1 MLEDDG
7 DREGDEIKLFESIV
21 KLFDKALTY
30 PKLQDLEQL
39 YFPWNVLMQIRSLNS
54 NVTCRWKS

>member
-7 DREGDEIKLFESIV
+7 DGEGDEIKLFESIV

-30 PKLQDLEQL
+30 PKLQDLEQ
-39 YFPWNVLMQIRSLNS
+39 FVLSMECVDAN
-54 NVTCRWKS
+54 